1 MRRLSEHFSLEE
13 FTKSQSAS
21 RLRIDNTP
29 PEDVIKNLTNLCI
42 HVLEKVRLNYGRPVI
57 VNSGYRSPALN
68 KVIGGSRNSQHM
80 SGQAADIEVPGIDN
94 RFLFNWIKDNLQFD
108 QLILEFYK
116 PGIPDSGW
124 VHVSWNSNTNR
135 RQILE
140 IK

>member
-1 MRRLSEHFSLEE
+1 MRQLSEHFSLEE

-21 RLRIDNTP
+21 RLRIDNTA

-42 HVLEKVRLNYGRPVI
+42 HVLEKIRLNYGKPVI
-57 VNSGYRSPALN
+57 INSGYRSPALN
-68 KVIGGSRNSQHM
+68 KVIGGAKNSQHM
-80 SGQAADIEVPGIDN
+80 SGQAADIEIPGIDN

-108 QLILEFYK
+108 QLILEFHRD
-116 PGIPDSGW
+116 GVPDSGW
-124 VHVSWNSNTNR
+124 VHISWNSNRNR

>member
-1 MRRLSEHFSLEE
+1 LRQLSEHFSLEE

-21 RLRIDNTP
+21 RLRIDNTA

-42 HVLEKVRLNYGRPVI
+42 HVLEKIRLNYGKPVI
-57 VNSGYRSPALN
+57 INSGYRSPALN
-68 KVIGGSRNSQHM
+68 KVIGGAKNSQHM
-80 SGQAADIEVPGIDN
+80 SGQAADIEIPGIDN

-108 QLILEFYK
+108 QLILEFHRD
-116 PGIPDSGW
+116 GVPDSGW
-124 VHVSWNSNTNR
+124 VHISWNSNRNR

>member
-1 MRRLSEHFSLEE
+1 LRRLSEHFSLEE

>member
-1 MRRLSEHFSLEE
+1 MKLSQHFSLEE
-13 FTKSQSAS
+13 MTKSQTAA

-29 PEDVIKNLTNLCI
+29 PQDVIKNLTNLCI

-57 VNSGYRSPALN
+57 VNSGYRSPPLN
-68 KVIGGSRNSQHM
+68 RAIGGSRNSQHM

-94 RFLFNWIKDNLQFD
+94 RFLFNWIRDNLQFD
-108 QLILEFYK
+108 QLILEFHK
-116 PGIPDSGW
+116 DGVPDSGW
-124 VHVSWNSNTNR
+124 VHVSWNSTTNR